1 MSNIKV
7 LEIMSS
13 VVYYIYRIE
22 SGNRYGKGELV
33 CTIHGLREAK
43 RYVDE
48 VGCKTADYYQ
58 VRTKRGV
65 IVY

>member
-1 MSNIKV
+1 
-7 LEIMSS
+7 MSS

-58 VRTKRGV
+58 VRT
-65 IVY
+65 

>member
-1 MSNIKV
+1 MSPI
-7 LEIMSS
+7 
-13 VVYYIYRIE
+13 YYIYRID
-22 SGNRYGKGELV
+22 SGDRYGKGELV
-33 CTIHGLREAK
+33 CTIHGLIEAK

-48 VGCKTADYYQ
+48 VGSKTSDYYQ